1 MRENVASFLYNPCSY
16 SAFLA
21 TSFAPALSADCL
33 GVGLGIVLDD
43 QILITRNVGNI
54 DKVDLY
60 KGRGNLLRAIV
71 VAVVVARAGVFVK
84 RTLYAIV

>member
-1 MRENVASFLYNPCSY
+1 MRKNVASFLYNPCSY

-21 TSFAPALSADCL
+21 TSFAPALSVDRL

-54 DKVDLY
+54 DRVDLY
-60 KGRGNLLRAIV
+60 KGRGNLLRAINV
-71 VAVVVARAGVFVK
+71 GVISKASRMSQVK
-84 RTLYAIV
+84 KR